1 MAAIMAIAN
10 CAQPG
15 GQALY
20 GVLFDIF
27 SEIPWVVMSG
37 GAVGAFL
44 ISLYSKRVFQ
54 KLNND

>member
-1 MAAIMAIAN
+1 MAIAN